1 MQIGH
6 CQRLLYPRKL
16 KMLTCLFKCQRFL
29 SVSPLP
35 IVFPPS
41 GGEKTLKGPLP
52 KWPPSSSVSSSSA
65 HFGPSGI
72 SVPLQSASSDLT
84 RRSCN
89 CLPPASTTTKKTKL
103 FESDKV
109 VNFSPSWKTQNFCE
123 CWKARRL
130 LLVELLTVKSSLFSC
145 NFQTLLLLCSTSH
158 CFVRLSKEK
167 QLCRHLPS
175 PSSFLPLPRSSTG
188 TLCHLTAPAHHS
200 CCLQHSPL
208 LIQSSFFVWAALRN
222 HLFSIYFIA
231 IWAFSDLFPHLFP
244 PILILSFLFHCG
256 GCF

>member
-1 MQIGH
+1 MTSLFVCFLIL
-6 CQRLLYPRKL
+6 CSLWPLRNQRPPPVSIFRSDEEELQLSPA
-16 KMLTCLFKCQRFL
+16 CL
-29 SVSPLP
+29 
-35 IVFPPS
+35 
-41 GGEKTLKGPLP
+41 
-52 KWPPSSSVSSSSA
+52 
-65 HFGPSGI
+65 HY
-72 SVPLQSASSDLT
+72 
-84 RRSCN
+84 N
-89 CLPPASTTTKKTKL
+89 KKTKL

-145 NFQTLLLLCSTSH
+145 NFQTLLSLCSTSH